1 MNPVVIRI
9 QQDPECNIAAGL
21 VVGGIKAKLGEFP
34 HMAAIGYPDPVDKLM
49 KFQCGGLISQ
59 QFVLSAAHCRTTE

>member
-1 MNPVVIRI
+1 M
-9 QQDPECNIAAGL
+9 
-21 VVGGIKAKLGEFP
+21 GGIKAKLGEFP

-49 KFQCGGLISQ
+49 KFQCGGSLISE